1 VSGQLL
7 AVVAAYCALVAALA
21 LLAAAGAP
29 CLPAVRAG
37 LVVAQLLLVLQALV
51 DAATLV
57 RGHRLQDPA
66 THLGY
71 LAVSVVL
78 LPLLGGLPRRRAAAG
93 PARADHLAAAV
104 AAVAALVVSVRLH
117 ATWRA

>member
-1 VSGQLL
+1 VP
-7 AVVAAYCALVAALA
+7 
-21 LLAAAGAP
+21 AG
-29 CLPAVRAG
+29 VRAG
-37 LVVAQLLLVLQALV
+37 LVVVQLLLVLQALV

-78 LPLLGGLPRRRAAAG
+78 LPLLGGLPGRRRPTAG

-104 AAVAALVVSVRLH
+104 AAAAALVVSVRLH